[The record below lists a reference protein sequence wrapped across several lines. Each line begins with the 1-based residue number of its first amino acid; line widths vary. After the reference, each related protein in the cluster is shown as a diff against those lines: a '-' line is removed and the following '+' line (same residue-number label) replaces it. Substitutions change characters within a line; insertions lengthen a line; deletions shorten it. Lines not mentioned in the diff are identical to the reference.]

1 MSVSVSGGS
10 SPDILNLMMMKK
22 AMEANKTQTSQ
33 LLDGM
38 EKAAP
43 PPPPA
48 AAPAQRTWYL

>member
-10 SPDILNLMMMKK
+10 SPDLLNLMMMKK

-33 LLDGM
+33 LLEGVQQ
-38 EKAAP
+38 ATPAP
-43 PPPPA
+43 APA